1 MYEYTNIHT
10 HMNVVV
16 SAQKRGLVGGFTKLV
31 AILLCFPFFA
41 VLFAML
47 FACLVFFRLQ
57 RAAYA
62 CVVYCGK
69 KPSSFLFCYSRI
81 ILTSFLVEV
90 SFIFLSYLGLFCR

>member
-47 FACLVFFRLQ
+47 FACL
-57 RAAYA
+57 AAYA